1 MNNLEKRFIEAR
13 TRAIATDYAHLN
25 PRQLEGVLTTEG
37 PLLLLAGAG
46 SGKTTVLINRVAN
59 LLRYGRGSDTDEIP
73 LPISRDEVEFL
84 EQYAARPDPEQ
95 RPLMQYLCAVEPARP
110 WEVLAITFTNKAA
123 NELKDRL
130 EKMLGE
136 EARDVW
142 AATFHSAC
150 VRILRRDIDKLGFDR
165 SFTIYDTDDSKRV
178 IKDILKEMGLE
189 EKTFPVREVLSV
201 ISNAKD
207 AMMMPEEFSQLWEQ
221 RGDWRRV
228 RMGRVYAAYNRRLR
242 DANALDFDDI
252 ILHTVELLQ
261 SDRQTLEYYRN
272 KFRYVLIDEYQDTNH
287 MQYMLAS
294 LLAGGRKNICVVG
307 DDDQSIYRFR
317 GANIENIL
325 SFEKQYAG
333 ARTIRLEQNYRSTQN
348 ILDAAN
354 AVIRHNVGRKGKTLW
369 TENGAG
375 EVVTV
380 KTCFNEGDEAN
391 YVVGQIM
398 MNYRRGRNWK
408 DNAVLYRMNAQSN
421 ALEYAFKRN
430 GVPYKII
437 GGTKFFDRAE
447 VKDMLAYLCVI
458 NNPTDDL
465 RLRRIVNVP
474 ARKIGAATMEKAQ
487 AIATEESLPLMEV
500 LRRAGGY
507 PQLKASAGKLISF
520 TAMIDEMRRQADD
533 MGLVEFYEYVCR
545 RSGYVGM
552 LQEKNDMESRGRLEN
567 VEELSSS
574 IQAFLENDPENPT
587 LSGFLDEVALYT
599 DLDSQEAGDNC
610 VTLMTMHSAKGLEFP
625 SVFVVGMED
634 GLFPGNRAMGEPE
647 EMEEERRLCYVAMTR
662 AKEKLTLTN
671 ARQRML
677 FGRTTPCMP
686 SRFLKEIPEENM
698 EWLGKP
704 EPRPTSSWDDFGDG
718 PAYAPQREAR
728 HGAERPAHPERPV
741 RPAAVSAPLL
751 QLQPGDGVRHSAFG
765 QGMVLSVRPRP
776 GGGGLRPG
784 GHQAAHAEGRRR
796 ALGKA
801 VKLFRITG
809 KVKNPLAHKRQGIVE
824 TGIYLARIF
833 FRRAKRGREST
844 LGRSG
849 SPWIRGSAY
858 STNWWFTPL
867 PASLI
872 HSRGTFFSVL
882 ATSIR
887 GMSLVL
893 QAYLP
898 SRMPRSKPII
908 RPLMPLMAFS
918 TAALPAM

>member
-1 MNNLEKRFIEAR
+1 MNDLEKRFIEAR
-13 TRAIATDYAHLN
+13 TRAIAMDYAHLN

-150 VRILRRDIDKLGFDR
+150 VRILRRDIDKIGFDR

-354 AVIRHNVGRKGKTLW
+354 AGIRHNVGRKGKTLW

-458 NNPTDDL
+458 NNPADDL

-474 ARKIGAATMEKAQ
+474 ARKIGAATMDKAQ
-487 AIATEESLPLMEV
+487 VIATEESLPLMEV
-500 LRRAGGY
+500 LRRAGDY
-507 PQLKASAGKLISF
+507 PQLKASTGKLTGF
-520 TAMIDEMRRQADD
+520 TEMIDEMRRQADD

-728 HGAERPAHPERPV
+728 PGTERPAHLERPERPAHPERPV

-765 QGMVLSVRPRP
+765 QGMVLSVRPM
-776 GGGGLRPG
+776 GGDALVEVAFDRVGTKRLMLK
-784 GHQAAHAEGRRR
+784 AAGAH
-796 ALGKA
+796 L
-801 VKLFRITG
+801 VKL
-809 KVKNPLAHKRQGIVE
+809 
-824 TGIYLARIF
+824 
-833 FRRAKRGREST
+833 
-844 LGRSG
+844 
-849 SPWIRGSAY
+849 
-858 STNWWFTPL
+858 
-867 PASLI
+867 
-872 HSRGTFFSVL
+872 
-882 ATSIR
+882 
-887 GMSLVL
+887 
-893 QAYLP
+893 
-898 SRMPRSKPII
+898 
-908 RPLMPLMAFS
+908 
-918 TAALPAM
+918 

>member
-1 MNNLEKRFIEAR
+1 MNDLEKRFIEAR
-13 TRAIATDYAHLN
+13 TRAIAMDYAHLN

-150 VRILRRDIDKLGFDR
+150 VRILRRDIDKIGFDR

-430 GVPYKII
+430 GVPYRII
-437 GGTKFFDRAE
+437 GGIRFFDRAE
-447 VKDMLAYLCVI
+447 VKDMLAYLCAL
-458 NNPTDDL
+458 NNPADDL
-465 RLRRIVNVP
+465 RLWRIVNVP
-474 ARKIGAATMEKAQ
+474 ARKIGAATMDKAQ
-487 AIATEESLPLMEV
+487 VIATEESLPLMEV
-500 LRRAGGY
+500 LRRAGDY
-507 PQLKASAGKLISF
+507 PQLKASTGKLTGF
-520 TAMIDEMRRQADD
+520 TEMIDEMRRQADD

-728 HGAERPAHPERPV
+728 PGTERPAHLERPERPAHPERPV

-765 QGMVLSVRPRP
+765 QGMVLSVRPM
-776 GGGGLRPG
+776 GGDALVEVAFDRVGTKRLMLK
-784 GHQAAHAEGRRR
+784 AAGAH
-796 ALGKA
+796 L
-801 VKLFRITG
+801 VKL
-809 KVKNPLAHKRQGIVE
+809 
-824 TGIYLARIF
+824 
-833 FRRAKRGREST
+833 
-844 LGRSG
+844 
-849 SPWIRGSAY
+849 
-858 STNWWFTPL
+858 
-867 PASLI
+867 
-872 HSRGTFFSVL
+872 
-882 ATSIR
+882 
-887 GMSLVL
+887 
-893 QAYLP
+893 
-898 SRMPRSKPII
+898 
-908 RPLMPLMAFS
+908 
-918 TAALPAM
+918 

>member
-1 MNNLEKRFIEAR
+1 MNDLEKRFIEAR

-150 VRILRRDIDKLGFDR
+150 VRILRRDIDKIGFDR

-348 ILDAAN
+348 ILDGAN
-354 AVIRHNVGRKGKTLW
+354 AVIANNKNRKGKRLW
-369 TENGAG
+369 TDAGAG
-375 EVVTV
+375 SKIILNTAQNEADESSFIVEEILKNV
-380 KTCFNEGDEAN
+380 KA
-391 YVVGQIM
+391 
-398 MNYRRGRNWK
+398 GRK
-408 DNAVLYRMNAQSN
+408 MSDHAVLYRMNAQSRN
-421 ALEYAFKRN
+421 IEIALTKS
-430 GVPYKII
+430 GIPHKVI
-437 GGTKFFDRAE
+437 GGNRFFDRKE
-447 VKDMLAYLCVI
+447 IKDMTAYFALI
-458 NNPTDDL
+458 NNPADTV
-465 RLRRIVNVP
+465 RLQRIINVP
-474 ARKIGAATMEKAQ
+474 KRGIGATMVSHITE
-487 AIATEESLPLMEV
+487 IATGLGISAFEV
-500 LRRAGGY
+500 CQRADEFQKTARSAQKLRDFAAQITY
-507 PQLKASAGKLISF
+507 FQQCLE
-520 TAMIDEMRRQADD
+520 D
-533 MGLVEFYEYVCR
+533 
-545 RSGYVGM
+545 GM
-552 LQEKNDMESRGRLEN
+552 LLSDLLQEILEKTKYTDYLQEDDPEKYEDRLN
-567 VEELSSS
+567 NIKELSSMFIKYQEENEDFELS
-574 IQAFLENDPENPT
+574 DFLED
-587 LSGFLDEVALYT
+587 VALVS
-599 DLDSQEAGDNC
+599 DIDSYNDDEDS
-610 VTLMTMHSAKGLEFP
+610 VVLMTLHSAKGLEFP
-625 SVFVVGMED
+625 VVFIPGMEE
-634 GLFPGNRAMGEPE
+634 GIFPGSQAMYSE
-647 EMEEERRLCYVAMTR
+647 EELEEERRLAYVGITR
-662 AKEKLTLTN
+662 AREKLYLVN

-677 FGRTTPCMP
+677 YGTTNRNMP
-686 SRFLKEIPEENM
+686 SRFLREIPEQVTEDVTVQSFRSHA
-698 EWLGKP
+698 GFTGAKVGQQ
-704 EPRPTSSWDDFGDG
+704 TQKSSYAHKFG
-718 PAYAPQREAR
+718 
-728 HGAERPAHPERPV
+728 GAKTAKAA
-741 RPAAVSAPLL
+741 PAATGVTYAV
-751 QLQPGDGVRHSAFG
+751 GDTVRHKTFG
-765 QGMVLSVRPRP
+765 TGVVLSTQPMGNDTLLEV
-776 GGGGLRPG
+776 
-784 GHQAAHAEGRRR
+784 AFDR
-796 ALGKA
+796 A
-801 VKLFRITG
+801 
-809 KVKNPLAHKRQGIVE
+809 
-824 TGIYLARIF
+824 
-833 FRRAKRGREST
+833 
-844 LGRSG
+844 
-849 SPWIRGSAY
+849 
-858 STNWWFTPL
+858 
-867 PASLI
+867 
-872 HSRGTFFSVL
+872 GT
-882 ATSIR
+882 
-887 GMSLVL
+887 
-893 QAYLP
+893 
-898 SRMPRSKPII
+898 KK
-908 RPLMPLMAFS
+908 LMANF
-918 TAALPAM
+918 ARMEKV

>member
-1 MNNLEKRFIEAR
+1 MDATAEAILDGLDDAQR
-13 TRAIATDYAHLN
+13 MAATAV
-25 PRQLEGVLTTEG
+25 RG
-37 PLLLLAGAG
+37 PVRIIAGAG
-46 SGKTTVLINRVAN
+46 AGKTRTVTRRIA
-59 LLRYGRGSDTDEIP
+59 
-73 LPISRDEVEFL
+73 
-84 EQYAARPDPEQ
+84 YACATKAWDP
-95 RPLMQYLCAVEPARP
+95 RATLAV
-110 WEVLAITFTNKAA
+110 TFSVKAA
-123 NELKDRL
+123 AEMRNRL
-130 EKMLGE
+130 SQL
-136 EARDVW
+136 DVASDVK
-142 AATFHSAC
+142 AATFHSAALHQ
-150 VRILRRDIDKLGFDR
+150 LRRIWPDVCEGPMPFISRNPREIVEHSLRRVTTQQDDD
-165 SFTIYDTDDSKRV
+165 TIRNLQAEINWCKISLIAPEDYERV
-178 IKDILKEMGLE
+178 CAAIHHQPPAGLE
-189 EKTFPVREVLSV
+189 PSQFVDVYKAYETEKT
-201 ISNAKD
+201 
-207 AMMMPEEFSQLWEQ
+207 
-221 RGDWRRV
+221 
-228 RMGRVYAAYNRRLR
+228 NR
-242 DANALDFDDI
+242 NEIDFDDI
-252 ILHTVELLQ
+252 LLITCHLIESDEDVAASIRSGITWLTV
-261 SDRQTLEYYRN
+261 
-272 KFRYVLIDEYQDTNH
+272 DEYQDVSPLQH
-287 MQYMLAS
+287 R
-294 LLAGGRKNICVVG
+294 LLTRWLGDNRNICVVG

-354 AVIRHNVGRKGKTLW
+354 AVIRHNVGRKDKTLW

-398 MNYRRGRNWK
+398 MNYRRGVNWK

-458 NNPTDDL
+458 NNPADDL

-474 ARKIGAATMEKAQ
+474 ARKIGAATMDKAQ
-487 AIATEESLPLMEV
+487 VIATEEGLPLMEV
-500 LRRAGGY
+500 LRRAGDY
-507 PQLKASAGKLISF
+507 PQLKASAGKLTTF
-520 TAMIDEMRRQADD
+520 TEMIDEMRRQADD

-552 LQEKNDMESRGRLEN
+552 LQEKNDVESRGRLEN

-662 AKEKLTLTN
+662 AKEKLTLTS

-704 EPRPTSSWDDFGDG
+704 EPRPASSWDDFGDG

-728 HGAERPAHPERPV
+728 PGTERPAHPERPV
-741 RPAAVSAPLL
+741 RPAAASAPLL

-765 QGMVLSVRPRP
+765 QGMVLSVRPM
-776 GGGGLRPG
+776 GGDALVEVAFDRVGTKRLMLK
-784 GHQAAHAEGRRR
+784 AAGAH
-796 ALGKA
+796 L
-801 VKLFRITG
+801 VKL
-809 KVKNPLAHKRQGIVE
+809 
-824 TGIYLARIF
+824 
-833 FRRAKRGREST
+833 
-844 LGRSG
+844 
-849 SPWIRGSAY
+849 
-858 STNWWFTPL
+858 
-867 PASLI
+867 
-872 HSRGTFFSVL
+872 
-882 ATSIR
+882 
-887 GMSLVL
+887 
-893 QAYLP
+893 
-898 SRMPRSKPII
+898 
-908 RPLMPLMAFS
+908 
-918 TAALPAM
+918 

>member
-1 MNNLEKRFIEAR
+1 MTDLERRFIQAR
-13 TRAIATDYAHLN
+13 HDAIATEYSNLN
-25 PRQLEGVLTTEG
+25 PCQRQGVLATEG

-46 SGKTTVLINRVAN
+46 SGKTTVLIHRVAN
-59 LLRYGRGSDTDEIP
+59 LLRFGRGSDTDEIP
-73 LPISRDEVEFL
+73 IPISEDEVQFL
-84 EQYAARPDPEQ
+84 EQYAAAPDAAQ
-95 RPLMQYLCAVEPARP
+95 RPLMEYLCAVEPARP

-123 NELKDRL
+123 NELKERL
-130 EKMLGE
+130 GRMLGE
-136 EARDVW
+136 EVAADVW
-142 AATFHSAC
+142 ASTFHSAC
-150 VRILRRDIDKLGFDR
+150 VRILRRDIDRLGFDR
-165 SFTIYDTDDSKRV
+165 SFTIYDSDDSKRV
-178 IKDILKEMGLE
+178 IKDIIKELELE
-189 EKTFPVREVLSV
+189 EKSFPPREVQTI
-201 ISNAKD
+201 ISRAKND
-207 AMMMPEEFSQLWEQ
+207 MQTPEDFAEQ
-221 RGDWRRV
+221 GKAINDWRKI
-228 RMGRVYAAYNRRLR
+228 RMGKVYSLYNKKLR
-242 DANALDFDDI
+242 DANALDFDD
-252 ILHTVELLQ
+252 LLWHTVRLLETAG
-261 SDRQTLEYYRN
+261 DVREYYQR
-272 KFRYVLIDEYQDTNH
+272 KFRYILIDEYQDTNAL
-287 MQYMLAS
+287 QYRLAA
-294 LLAGGRKNICVVG
+294 LLTNQEKNICVVG

-317 GANIENIL
+317 GADITNIL
-325 SFEKQYAG
+325 SFERQFRG
-333 ARTIRLEQNYRSTQN
+333 ARVIRLEQNYRSTQN

-398 MNYRRGRNWK
+398 MNYRRGVNWK

-474 ARKIGAATMEKAQ
+474 ARKIGAATMDKAQ
-487 AIATEESLPLMEV
+487 VIATEESLPLMEV
-500 LRRAGGY
+500 LRRAGDY
-507 PQLKASAGKLISF
+507 PQLKASAGKLTAF

-728 HGAERPAHPERPV
+728 PGTERPAHPERPV

-765 QGMVLSVRPRP
+765 QGMVLSVRPM
-776 GGGGLRPG
+776 GGDALVEVAFDRVGTKRLMLK
-784 GHQAAHAEGRRR
+784 AAGAH
-796 ALGKA
+796 LT
-801 VKLFRITG
+801 KL
-809 KVKNPLAHKRQGIVE
+809 
-824 TGIYLARIF
+824 
-833 FRRAKRGREST
+833 
-844 LGRSG
+844 
-849 SPWIRGSAY
+849 
-858 STNWWFTPL
+858 
-867 PASLI
+867 
-872 HSRGTFFSVL
+872 
-882 ATSIR
+882 
-887 GMSLVL
+887 
-893 QAYLP
+893 
-898 SRMPRSKPII
+898 
-908 RPLMPLMAFS
+908 
-918 TAALPAM
+918 